1 MPIVEEPEEYQE
13 EYQDHQEYYDDINY
27 EAILN
32 ADYGYRTE
40 ETIAQNA
47 KDIAKEHH
55 LDEVEVKEELDKIN
69 QKHKEQENSIE
80 SHLHSPKNAPEN
92 TLENTPQNAPKTR

>member
-1 MPIVEEPEEYQE
+1 MTAEEIYQE
-13 EYQDHQEYYDDINY
+13 EYQDSQEAYYDDINY

-47 KDIAKEHH
+47 KDIAKEHN
-55 LDEVEVKEELDKIN
+55 LRQSSIGDCLNGKCKT
-69 QKHKEQENSIE
+69 HKKWKFYYKQD
-80 SHLHSPKNAPEN
+80 
-92 TLENTPQNAPKTR
+92 